1 MGLMRRL
8 TVDFF
13 NTHPSCKLMGL
24 QFDHIL
30 PFGLND
36 LCESG
41 VFNSILKVKTGY
53 IFQVSL
59 PSIVVMFKVET
70 SGGWSLTLL

>member
-1 MGLMRRL
+1 MGLMQRL
-8 TVDFF
+8 MVDYF

-24 QFDHIL
+24 QFDSIL

-41 VFNSILKVKTGY
+41 VFDSILKVKTGY
-53 IFQVSL
+53 IFQV
-59 PSIVVMFKVET
+59 PCQA
-70 SGGWSLTLL
+70 